1 MIGESIGYLMALQ
14 GISEQELGDY
24 FNAETTPELSIREV
38 TSILTAP
45 PFSMESQEEALL
57 VARYAVEDSGDGL
70 FLEDMETSQRTSIIK
85 SVLGRL
91 VGRVKVYSWEQGEA
105 LRESVGEAMH
115 RFGKLVIQFFENKE
129 GNERMKRRV
138 SVGGER
144 LLVSKEQ
151 LEEAMEL
158 NLSSVRSEAQL
169 QEEIDFTIFYL
180 FSWSHTLSELDV
192 SRLFSMQEVEIN
204 WPK

>member
-91 VGRVKVYSWEQGEA
+91 VR
-105 LRESVGEAMH
+105 
-115 RFGKLVIQFFENKE
+115 
-129 GNERMKRRV
+129 
-138 SVGGER
+138 
-144 LLVSKEQ
+144 
-151 LEEAMEL
+151 
-158 NLSSVRSEAQL
+158 
-169 QEEIDFTIFYL
+169 
-180 FSWSHTLSELDV
+180 
-192 SRLFSMQEVEIN
+192 
-204 WPK
+204 